1 MKSIKL
7 LVLSLCG
14 LFSMSSCVNDFLDR
28 DPMDIISEDLVWSN
42 ENAVNAYMAGMY
54 EDMFVEPHAWLINWG
69 TLGHYTD
76 ESMRSYSWGYPYTPV
91 LDLSSLQQWEY
102 NKIRIANVFLQN
114 IQTSTL
120 NEDLKQ
126 RWTAEAHFVRAFHYF
141 TMAKRYGGVPL
152 IKEVQEYT
160 GNNVEELKVP
170 RNTEEEVWN
179 FIAEECDLA
188 IAGLP
193 ESYGSTDQF
202 RVTKYA
208 AAALKARALLY
219 AGSISRN
226 GTVQLNGLVGIP
238 ADKANDFFKRSME
251 ASDMIIKSGKFALFN
266 QDPDPAAN
274 YQQLFLDK
282 TMNSEAIFVKAFASP
297 DKAHNFD
304 YAMAAPSFKIDWGTN
319 TSPTLELVESYE
331 YIDGTP
337 GTLKTTDASGNLI
350 YYENAED
357 IFKDKD
363 PRFFASI
370 LYPGSPWQNGELEVR
385 RGIIK
390 NDGSK
395 EAASAFTDVFSEDP
409 SMKTGG
415 KDGLVMAGDCSRT
428 GFYIKKFMDPTN
440 RVEMDRSETNF
451 MVFRYAETLLNY
463 AEAAFELGLKDQALQ
478 KVNEVRKRAGIKEK
492 NSLTMDDIRNE
503 RRVELA
509 FENLRYWDLVRWRVA
524 SKVMNNTTFSALIP
538 WLDYKTK
545 KYVFEKSVNTLNLPK
560 TFLDKQ
566 YYLEI
571 PGVAQNDLLEQNPG
585 Y

>member
-1 MKSIKL
+1 M
-7 LVLSLCG
+7 
-14 LFSMSSCVNDFLDR
+14 
-28 DPMDIISEDLVWSN
+28 
-42 ENAVNAYMAGMY
+42 
-54 EDMFVEPHAWLINWG
+54 
-69 TLGHYTD
+69 
-76 ESMRSYSWGYPYTPV
+76 
-91 LDLSSLQQWEY
+91 
-102 NKIRIANVFLQN
+102 
-114 IQTSTL
+114 
-120 NEDLKQ
+120 
-126 RWTAEAHFVRAFHYF
+126 
-141 TMAKRYGGVPL
+141 

-219 AGSISRN
+219 AGSISRY

-282 TMNSEAIFVKAFASP
+282 NNEQRSYLCKKLLHLLTKRIISIMLWP
-297 DKAHNFD
+297 L
-304 YAMAAPSFKIDWGTN
+304 PSFKIDWGTN

-428 GFYIKKFMDPTN
+428 GFYIK
-440 RVEMDRSETNF
+440 R
-451 MVFRYAETLLNY
+451 
-463 AEAAFELGLKDQALQ
+463 
-478 KVNEVRKRAGIKEK
+478 
-492 NSLTMDDIRNE
+492 NSWI
-503 RRVELA
+503 
-509 FENLRYWDLVRWRVA
+509 
-524 SKVMNNTTFSALIP
+524 
-538 WLDYKTK
+538 
-545 KYVFEKSVNTLNLPK
+545 LPI
-560 TFLDKQ
+560 
-566 YYLEI
+566 E
-571 PGVAQNDLLEQNPG
+571 
-585 Y
+585 

>member
-1 MKSIKL
+1 M
-7 LVLSLCG
+7 
-14 LFSMSSCVNDFLDR
+14 
-28 DPMDIISEDLVWSN
+28 
-42 ENAVNAYMAGMY
+42 
-54 EDMFVEPHAWLINWG
+54 
-69 TLGHYTD
+69 
-76 ESMRSYSWGYPYTPV
+76 
-91 LDLSSLQQWEY
+91 
-102 NKIRIANVFLQN
+102 
-114 IQTSTL
+114 
-120 NEDLKQ
+120 
-126 RWTAEAHFVRAFHYF
+126 
-141 TMAKRYGGVPL
+141 
-152 IKEVQEYT
+152 
-160 GNNVEELKVP
+160 
-170 RNTEEEVWN
+170 
-179 FIAEECDLA
+179 
-188 IAGLP
+188 
-193 ESYGSTDQF
+193 
-202 RVTKYA
+202 
-208 AAALKARALLY
+208 
-219 AGSISRN
+219 
-226 GTVQLNGLVGIP
+226 VGIP